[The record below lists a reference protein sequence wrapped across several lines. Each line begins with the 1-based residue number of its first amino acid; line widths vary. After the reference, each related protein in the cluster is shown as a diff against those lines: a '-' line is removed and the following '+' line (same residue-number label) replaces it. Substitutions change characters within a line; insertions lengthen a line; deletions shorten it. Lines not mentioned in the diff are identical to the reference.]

1 MPAERSRRSSQ
12 ATRTGQAT
20 QSSRS
25 DRTDLTGRPGRLAGL
40 VVAVLLLGL
49 AAWTVVGLQ
58 PPDPRPADAPAG
70 EFSAARAFAHVQ
82 RIAADVHVTG
92 SPEND
97 RVVEDLVATL
107 TGLGLDTRVQNA
119 VGVREGGAGE
129 IRMARVRNVVGV
141 LPGADPTGR
150 LYLMAHHD
158 SADAG
163 PGAADDAAGVAALLE
178 SVRALTAG
186 PRLSNDV
193 VVVLTDAEEACLCGA
208 EAFAASH
215 PLAGGGVVLNFEA
228 RGTSGPPIM
237 FETSPR
243 NADLAA
249 VFAEAA
255 PHPVASSFAVEV
267 YRALPNDTDFSVLL
281 DDGDFA
287 GMNTAFIDGAA
298 GYHSPQ
304 DTPERLDRRTL
315 QALGDNALALAR
327 ELGDRDLAALARPAA
342 EDATYFPLPG
352 SLVRY
357 PGTAV
362 WPLAAAALVA
372 VAGLALTLRARGTSS
387 LRRTGGAALLALV
400 PLALAPL
407 AAQGMWAAL
416 VAVRPGYA
424 GMLDPW
430 RPGWFRLAAVAV
442 VLAVVLVWYA
452 LLRRR
457 VGPAPL
463 AAGALV
469 WLAVLAVVLAAVAPG
484 GSYLAAW
491 PALVGA
497 LTGILA
503 ALARSRAVQVLAALL
518 TGAAAVLVLAP
529 TAALFFPALGLS
541 QAAAPSVV
549 VVLAAL
555 ALLPAAEL
563 LFPDPEADP
572 SRRTAPAAVAV
583 PATAVVLAAACAF
596 AGLTVDRF
604 DAAHPVPSR
613 LAYLLDADRGE
624 ARWVSTETTPGE
636 WTGRFVD
643 GPGTLGSDYPY
654 LAGRD
659 VLTGPAEAAA
669 LPAPEVTVL
678 SDEELGGRR
687 ELSLRVR
694 PRREDVRLVDLTVTV
709 DAGTVMRG
717 RIGGRALPDTAVG
730 GGSLRVTFH
739 APPADGLQVAL
750 SVEGDGPVR
759 LRVTDAVD
767 GLTGLP
773 GHEPRPE
780 GVDVAGAHG
789 SDLVLVTATTDLG

>member
-1 MPAERSRRSSQ
+1 M
-12 ATRTGQAT
+12 
-20 QSSRS
+20 
-25 DRTDLTGRPGRLAGL
+25 
-40 VVAVLLLGL
+40 LLGL

-70 EFSAARAFAHVQ
+70 EFSATRAFAHVE
-82 RIAADVHVTG
+82 RTAADVHVAG

-97 RVVEDLVATL
+97 RVVEDLVGTL

-129 IRMARVRNVVGV
+129 VRMARVRNVVGV
-141 LPGADPTGR
+141 LPGTDPTGR

-158 SADAG
+158 SAEAG

-186 PRLSNDV
+186 PPLRNDV

-237 FETSPR
+237 FETSLG

-249 VFAEAA
+249 AFADAA

-281 DDGDFA
+281 DDGDFT

-327 ELGDRDLAALARPAA
+327 ELGGRDLAALAEPAA
-342 EDATYFPLPG
+342 GDATYFPLPG

-357 PGTAV
+357 PGTFV
-362 WPLAAAALVA
+362 WPLAGAALVA
-372 VAGLALTLRARGTSS
+372 VAGLVLALRSRGVSS
-387 LRRTGGAALLALV
+387 LRRTGAAALLAVV

-407 AAQGMWAAL
+407 AAQGLWAAL

-430 RPGWFRLAAVAV
+430 RPGWFRVAAVAT

-463 AAGALV
+463 AAGALG
-469 WLAVLAVVLAAVAPG
+469 WLAVIAAVLAAVAPG

-497 LTGILA
+497 LTGTVSV
-503 ALARSRAVQVLAALL
+503 LARSRAVHVLGAAV

-529 TAALFFPALGLS
+529 TAALFLPALGLS

-555 ALLPAAEL
+555 ALLPALEL
-563 LFPDPEADP
+563 LFPDPEAGR
-572 SRRTAPAAVAV
+572 SRLGAMAV
-583 PATAVVLAAACAF
+583 PATAVGVAAACAV
-596 AGLTVDRF
+596 AGLGVDRF

-613 LAYLLDADRGE
+613 LAYLLDSDRGE
-624 ARWVSTETTPGE
+624 ARWVSTESSPGE

-643 GPGTLGSDYPY
+643 GPGSLGADYPY
-654 LAGRD
+654 LTGRD
-659 VLTGPAEAAA
+659 VQTGPAEAAA
-669 LPAPEVTVL
+669 LAAPEVTVQ

-687 ELSLRVR
+687 ELSLRVL
-694 PRREDVRLVDLTVTV
+694 PRRDDVRLVDLTVTV
-709 DAGTVMRG
+709 DGGTVVRA
-717 RIGGRALPDTAVG
+717 RVGGRPVPDAAVG
-730 GGSLRVTFH
+730 GDSLRITFH
-739 APPADGLQVAL
+739 APPADGLQVGL
-750 SVEGDGPVR
+750 TVEGEGPVR

-767 GLTGLP
+767 GLAGLP
-773 GHEPRPE
+773 GFQPRPE
-780 GVDVAGAHG
+780 EVDVAGVHG
-789 SDLVLVTATTDLG
+789 ADLVLVTETTDLG